1 MSKKS
6 ETAARDG
13 ATTRPPTPT
22 AAPKSSPSEPTS
34 QKAGA
39 PERNTPEMADSNP
52 SPLAFSSDKGASRS
66 TWIAATLVVLIVGW
80 MGSGFVLP
88 AEQKERTVIRKELK
102 PVAVAVTNSTAKTV
116 TQFFQAEGQ
125 ALPDRDTSLRAQISG
140 DIAEVLVV
148 KGQDVAAGDIIAR
161 FDPANNEAEA
171 NRTAEELIRAQ
182 REFDNAMQ
190 LLERGVATQDRV
202 TQARA
207 ALASA
212 QAQVIAV
219 DQAADTLVITAPF
232 DGRIETLNLD
242 EGEYVSAGTD
252 VGRLVDITPLTV
264 AIQVPQQS
272 LTLLDVGQPATVRFI
287 TGEERTGTVT
297 FVGTSAASET
307 RTFLAEIEVANDDGA
322 IPAGISAEVIIPT
335 GEARAHFLSPSIV
348 SLDTEGALGVK
359 TVNSDNL
366 VEFFPIQIVKAQI
379 DGIWVKGLPETVDV
393 ISVGQ
398 GYVNED
404 EIVAPSAGEMN

>member
-39 PERNTPEMADSNP
+39 PERNTPELADSNP

-219 DQAADTLVITAPF
+219 EQAADTLVITAPF

-272 LTLLDVGQPATVRFI
+272 LTLLEVGQPATVRFI

>member
-39 PERNTPEMADSNP
+39 PEQNTPEMADSNP

-116 TQFFQAEGQ
+116 TQFYQAEGQ

-219 DQAADTLVITAPF
+219 EQAADTLVITAPF

>member
-116 TQFFQAEGQ
+116 TQFYQAEDQ

-219 DQAADTLVITAPF
+219 EQAADTLVITAPF

>member
-102 PVAVAVTNSTAKTV
+102 PVAVAVTNSIAKTV
-116 TQFFQAEGQ
+116 TQFYQAEGQ

-219 DQAADTLVITAPF
+219 EQAADTLVITAPF

-272 LTLLDVGQPATVRFI
+272 LTLLEVGQPATVRFI